1 MLPATIQIHRIVSL
15 LSEGNQTMLNRRAF
29 IVLTLFLPLAGCL
42 VTSDSKV
49 SRSGNYIPESTFDRI
64 EPGKTTAAWVKATLG
79 DPTSKSSLT
88 GENAEV
94 WKWNYT
100 EKKTGSGTLL
110 FVFAG
115 HSEDEKAHAAYVEF
129 KDGVVT
135 KKWRA

>member
-1 MLPATIQIHRIVSL
+1 
-15 LSEGNQTMLNRRAF
+15 MLNRR
-29 IVLTLFLPLAGCL
+29 VFLLSCMSLAVSGCL

-49 SRSGNYIPESTFDRI
+49 TRSGNYIPESAFDRI
-64 EPGKTTAAWVKATLG
+64 EPGKTTQAWVKATLG
-79 DPTSKSSLT
+79 EPSSKSSLD
-88 GENAEV
+88 GNGEV

-115 HSEDEKAHAAYVEF
+115 HSEDEKTHCAFVEF

-135 KKWRA
+135 RKWRA